1 MRPHRV
7 WAEVDLDALGDNL
20 RAVRAAAGPSVA
32 VLLVVKADAYGHGAL
47 AVALHAESLGLA
59 DFGVGTA
66 EEALELRRGGV
77 TGRILLLGTIV
88 DDEAPECL
96 AHGIELGVH
105 AGDRCQQLDELG
117 ARTGCRARVHLNVDT
132 GMGRLGVLPER
143 ALELLARIHRAE
155 HLELAGTMTHLAA
168 TSDGRSSSAR
178 AQLRVFQA
186 LLDAARE
193 AGLDTGWV
201 HVGNSAALCSGSVPA
216 FDAVRPGIAAYGM
229 LPRTVATKVVLRPVL
244 SLRSQVIFFKD
255 LGVGATVG
263 YDGTWTAGRPSR
275 IATLPLGYND
285 GVPWRLGNCG
295 EVLLRGARA
304 PIVGRVSMDYTTVDV
319 TDLPGVAVGDVATL
333 IGRDGAEQITALD
346 VADAAGTVAY
356 EITCSIGKRVPRLQV
371 GGQSPTPTPAE
382 ERLAR

>member
-20 RAVRAAAGPSVA
+20 RAIRAAAGASVG

-47 AVALHAESLGLA
+47 GVALHAEALGLS

-77 TGRILLLGTIV
+77 RGRILLLGTIV
-88 DDEAPECL
+88 DEEARECL

-105 AGDRCQQLDELG
+105 AGARCQQLDDLG
-117 ARTGCRARVHLNVDT
+117 ARTGCRARVHLNIDT

-143 ALELLARIHRAE
+143 ALELLERIHRAE

-168 TSDGRSSSAR
+168 TSDGHSPAAR
-178 AQLRVFQA
+178 AQLRVFQE

-201 HVGNSAALCSGSVPA
+201 HVGNSAALCSGSVPT

-229 LPRTVATKVVLRPVL
+229 LPRTVATQVVLRPVL

-255 LGVGATVG
+255 LGVGASVG
-263 YDGTWTAGRPSR
+263 YDGTWTATRPSR

-285 GVPWRLGNCG
+285 GVPWRLSNCG

-319 TDLPGVAVGDVATL
+319 TDLPGVVVGDVATL
-333 IGRDGAEQITALD
+333 IGTDGSESITALD
-346 VADAAGTVAY
+346 VAETAGTIAY
-356 EITCSIGKRVPRLQV
+356 EITCSIGTRVPRLQV
-371 GGQSPTPTPAE
+371 GGQAASLTSAQGQVA
-382 ERLAR
+382 L